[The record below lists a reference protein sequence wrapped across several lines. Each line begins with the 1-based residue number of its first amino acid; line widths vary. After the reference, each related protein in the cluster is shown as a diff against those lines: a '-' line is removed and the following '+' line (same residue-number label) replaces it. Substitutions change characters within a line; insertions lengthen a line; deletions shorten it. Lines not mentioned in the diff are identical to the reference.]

1 MSGQWWR
8 VKNTGRRDVTEPPIV
23 KAFRDGDATVE
34 FLGSPVDLLV
44 GFLGETH
51 LVEVKTSNEGLT
63 EEQMRFRERWKG
75 KPPVEVRTPAQAR
88 KWLRVWSEKRTDL
101 ADVLR
106 GQAAALRADEDAP

>member
-23 KAFRDGDATVE
+23 KAFREGDATVE

-44 GFLGETH
+44 GYLGETH

-75 KPPVEVRTPAQAR
+75 KPPVEVRTPAQAK
-88 KWLRVWSEKRTDL
+88 KWLRVWSQKRPTL
-101 ADVLR
+101 SDVLK
-106 GQAAALRADEDAP
+106 AEDAA